1 MNILRSLLALMV
13 GTVVIVTI
21 AGTVVSQS
29 PRDFAVQA
37 AQPTP
42 MVSVTTLPA
51 LPGNIST
58 ASPLGSPTPFAPA
71 PGASPLPLISAP
83 PATMSPQEIAAHAII
98 EVRGDVVKPLT
109 LSLKD
114 LEHMK
119 STSLTLQLLDPD
131 GRRRF
136 HTFTGVL
143 LSDIIN
149 AAQPRFSMDPATL
162 ARKYVLVTGVDGEN
176 AIVGFPEFVPQF
188 NGKRIILAYLLDLQN
203 LTSPGFAMLAVPED
217 ATRARFLTVARLT
230 VGEPQP

>member
-1 MNILRSLLALMV
+1 MLRSLLALM
-13 GTVVIVTI
+13 GCAVVIVI
-21 AGTVVSQS
+21 VAGTVVSQS
-29 PRDFAVQA
+29 PRDSAAQA

-71 PGASPLPLISAP
+71 PGASPLLISAP

-149 AAQPRFSMDPATL
+149 AAQPRFPMDPATL
-162 ARKYVLVTGVDGEN
+162 ARKYVLVTGVNGEN

>member
-1 MNILRSLLALMV
+1 MLRSLLALI
-13 GTVVIVTI
+13 GCAIVIVI
-21 AGTVVSQS
+21 VAGTVVSQS
-29 PRDFAVQA
+29 PRDSAAQA

-58 ASPLGSPTPFAPA
+58 ASPLGSPTPFAST
-71 PGASPLPLISAP
+71 PGASPLPIYAP
-83 PATMSPQEIAAHAII
+83 PATMSPQEIAQHAII

-162 ARKYVLVTGVDGEN
+162 ARKYVLITGVNGEN

-217 ATRARFLTVARLT
+217 ATRVRFLAVARLT